1 MFNRQTPKNLQSKH
15 QINVKSDRMESSS
28 KISMKRR
35 IFISTGEVSGD
46 WHGAILIEALHER
59 AALKGIELEIVGLGG
74 DRMAAAGAK
83 LLGNTVGIGSIG
95 AVEAL
100 PYILPTIQVQ
110 REAKKWLK
118 NSPPD
123 VAVLIDYM
131 MPNQGMGY
139 FAKRTLKIPVIYYI
153 APQEWVW
160 SFDDK
165 NTKAIAAFTDK
176 LLAIFPQEAVYYEKQ
191 GTNVQWVGHPF
202 VDLMAKVPDRAESRK
217 QLGMQDD
224 DLIVTLLPASRTQE
238 LRSVMPIILKAA
250 KIIQAK
256 LPHVKF
262 WLPLSLDRYRPAV
275 EKLLAE
281 YEIEATI
288 ISAQSQ
294 LAISAADL
302 VLSKSGTVNLE
313 TALLNVPQVILYRVN
328 VITAWIARHVVRL
341 KLPFISPVN
350 LVNMEEVIPE
360 FVQDDAV
367 PEAIAETALDLLINP
382 QARQNMLDGYA
393 SVRKSLGEKGAINRV
408 ADSILEFV
416 E

>member
-1 MFNRQTPKNLQSKH
+1 
-15 QINVKSDRMESSS
+15 
-28 KISMKRR
+28 MKRR

-46 WHGAILIEALHER
+46 WHGAILIEALQER
-59 AALKGIELEIVGLGG
+59 AALKGIELEIIGLGG

-95 AVEAL
+95 VVEAL
-100 PYILPTIQVQ
+100 PYILPTIRVQ
-110 REAKKWLK
+110 ELAKKWLK

-139 FAKRTLKIPVIYYI
+139 FCKETLKIPVVYYI

-160 SFDDK
+160 SFNDK
-165 NTKAIAAFTDK
+165 NTKAIAKFTDK
-176 LLAIFPQEAVYYEKQ
+176 LLAIFPKEALYYQKQ
-191 GTNVQWVGHPF
+191 GINVQWVGHPF
-202 VDLMAKVPDRAESRK
+202 VDLMSKVPDRQAARQ
-217 QLGMQDD
+217 QLGIAEDE
-224 DLIVTLLPASRTQE
+224 LVVTLLPASRTQE
-238 LRSVMPIILKAA
+238 LRDVMPIILKAA

-281 YEIEATI
+281 NQVKATI
-288 ISAQSQ
+288 ISGQSQ
-294 LAISAADL
+294 IAIRASDL

-313 TALLNVPQVILYRVN
+313 TALLNVPQVILYRVSA
-328 VITAWIARHVVRL
+328 ITAWIARDIIRL

-350 LVNMEEVIPE
+350 LVDMQPVIPE
-360 FVQDDAV
+360 FVQNDAT
-367 PEAIAETALDLLINP
+367 PEAIAANALDLLTNP
-382 QARQNMLDGYA
+382 QTRQAMLDGYA
-393 SVRKSLGEKGAINRV
+393 GVSKSLGEKGAINRV
-408 ADSILEFV
+408 ADSIIDYL
-416 E
+416 

>member
-1 MFNRQTPKNLQSKH
+1 
-15 QINVKSDRMESSS
+15 MESSS
-28 KISMKRR
+28 KVSMKRR

-59 AALKGIELEIVGLGG
+59 AALKGIELEIIGLGG

-95 AVEAL
+95 AVEAI
-100 PYILPTIQVQ
+100 PYILPTIMVQ
-110 REAKKWLK
+110 SDAKKWLK

-139 FAKRTLKIPVIYYI
+139 FAKRVLKVPVIYYI

-217 QLGMQDD
+217 QLGIAED
-224 DLIVTLLPASRTQE
+224 DLVVTLLPASRTQE
-238 LRSVMPIILKAA
+238 LQSVMPIILKAA
-250 KIIQAK
+250 KIIQTK

-262 WLPLSLDRYRPAV
+262 WLPLSLERYRPTV

-281 YEIEATI
+281 YEIKATI
-288 ISAQSQ
+288 ISAHSQ
-294 LAISAADL
+294 IAISAADL

-328 VITAWIARHVVRL
+328 VITAWIAKYIVRL

-350 LVNMEEVIPE
+350 LVNMESVIPE

-382 QARQNMLDGYA
+382 QARQNMLAGYA

-408 ADSILEFV
+408 ADSIIEFIN
-416 E
+416 

>member
-1 MFNRQTPKNLQSKH
+1 MQ
-15 QINVKSDRMESSS
+15 SSS
-28 KISMKRR
+28 EIKTKRR

-59 AALKGIELEIVGLGG
+59 AALRQMEVEIVGLGG
-74 DRMAAAGAK
+74 DRMEAAGAS
-83 LLGNTVGIGSIG
+83 LFGNTVGIGSIG

-100 PYILPTIQVQ
+100 PYILPTLRVQ
-110 REAKKWLK
+110 KVAKKSLK
-118 NSPPD
+118 KSPPD

-139 FAKRTLKIPVIYYI
+139 FSKRVLNIPVIYYI

-160 SFDDK
+160 SFNEK

-202 VDLMAKVPDRAESRK
+202 VDLMAKVPSREDSRK
-217 QLGMQDD
+217 ILGIAAEE
-224 DLIVTLLPASRTQE
+224 LVVTLLPASRTQE
-238 LRSVMPIILKAA
+238 LKSVMPIILKAA

-275 EKLLAE
+275 EALLAE
-281 YEIEATI
+281 YNIQATI
-288 ISAQSQ
+288 TSGQSQ

-313 TALLNVPQVILYRVN
+313 AALLNVPQVILYRVN
-328 VITAWIARHVVRL
+328 VITAWIAKYIIKL

-350 LVNMEEVIPE
+350 LVNMESVIPE
-360 FVQDDAV
+360 FVQDDAN
-367 PEAIAETALDLLINP
+367 PEAIAATALDLLTNP
-382 QARQNMLDGYA
+382 QSRQNMLDGYTR
-393 SVRKSLGEKGAINRV
+393 VRESLGDTGAIDRV
-408 ADSILEFV
+408 ADAILDYL
-416 E
+416 

>member
-1 MFNRQTPKNLQSKH
+1 MKSSLETNLETK
-15 QINVKSDRMESSS
+15 
-28 KISMKRR
+28 MKRR

-46 WHGAILIEALHER
+46 WHGAILIEALQER
-59 AALKGIELEIVGLGG
+59 AALKGLELEIVGLGG

-100 PYILPTIQVQ
+100 PYILPTIKVQ
-110 REAKKWLK
+110 RDAKKWLK
-118 NSPPD
+118 TSPPD

-139 FAKRTLKIPVIYYI
+139 YAKRVLKIPVIYYI

-176 LLAIFPQEAVYYEKQ
+176 LLAIFPQEAIYYEKQ

-202 VDLMAKVPDRAESRK
+202 VDLMAKVPDRLEARK
-217 QLGMQDD
+217 QLGIAEDE
-224 DLIVTLLPASRTQE
+224 LIVTLLPASRTQE

-262 WLPLSLDRYRPAV
+262 WLPLSLERYRPEV
-275 EKLLAE
+275 EKLLAQ
-281 YEIEATI
+281 YDIKATI

-294 LAISAADL
+294 IAISAADL

-328 VITAWIARHVVRL
+328 VITAWIARNIVKL

-350 LVNMEEVIPE
+350 LVNMESVIPE
-360 FVQDDAV
+360 FVQD
-367 PEAIAETALDLLINP
+367 EAIPESIAACAIELLTNP
-382 QARQNMLDGYA
+382 QSRQAMLDGY
-393 SVRKSLGEKGAINRV
+393 VRVRESLGEKGAINRV
-408 ADSILEFV
+408 ADSIIDYL
-416 E
+416 

>member
-1 MFNRQTPKNLQSKH
+1 MLFLIRV
-15 QINVKSDRMESSS
+15 IFSDMKSSS
-28 KISMKRR
+28 ETQTKRR

-95 AVEAL
+95 VVEAL
-100 PYILPTIQVQ
+100 PYILPTLQLQ
-110 REAKKWLK
+110 RNAKKWLK
-118 NSPPD
+118 SSPPD

-131 MPNQGMGY
+131 MPNQVMGY
-139 FAKRTLKIPVIYYI
+139 FAKRVLNIPVIYYI

-160 SFDDK
+160 SINDK

-176 LLAIFPQEAVYYEKQ
+176 LLAIFPQEAVYYDKQ

-202 VDLMAKVPDRAESRK
+202 VDLMAKVPDRTESRK
-217 QLGMQDD
+217 LLGIADD
-224 DLIVTLLPASRTQE
+224 DLVVTLLPASRTQE

-262 WLPLSLDRYRPAV
+262 WLPLSLERYRPEV

-281 YEIEATI
+281 YEIKATI

-294 LAISAADL
+294 IAISAADL

-313 TALLNVPQVILYRVN
+313 TALLDVPQVILYRVN
-328 VITAWIARHVVRL
+328 VITAWIARNVIKL

-350 LVNMEEVIPE
+350 LVNMESVIPE
-360 FVQDDAV
+360 FVQDEAI
-367 PEAIAETALDLLINP
+367 PEAIAECALDLLINP
-382 QARQNMLDGYA
+382 QARQNMIDGYKR
-393 SVRKSLGEKGAINRV
+393 VKESLGEKGAINRV
-408 ADSILEFV
+408 ADSIIDYL
-416 E
+416 

>member
-1 MFNRQTPKNLQSKH
+1 
-15 QINVKSDRMESSS
+15 MESNSEI
-28 KISMKRR
+28 KMKRR

-59 AALKGIELEIVGLGG
+59 AALKGLELEIVGLGG
-74 DRMAAAGAK
+74 DRMEAVGAN

-100 PYILPTIQVQ
+100 PYILPTLQVQ
-110 REAKKWLK
+110 RNAKKWLK
-118 NSPPD
+118 TSPPD

-139 FAKRTLKIPVIYYI
+139 FAKRVLNIPVIYYI

-202 VDLMAKVPDRAESRK
+202 VDLMAKIPNRADARK
-217 QLGMQDD
+217 HLGIADD
-224 DLIVTLLPASRTQE
+224 ELVVTLLPASRTQE

-250 KIIQAK
+250 KIIQSK

-262 WLPLSLDRYRPAV
+262 WLPLSLERYRPTV

-281 YEIEATI
+281 HDIKATI

-294 LAISAADL
+294 IAISASDL

-313 TALLNVPQVILYRVN
+313 TALLNVPQVILYRVSP
-328 VITAWIARHVVRL
+328 ITAWIARYIVRL

-350 LVNMEEVIPE
+350 LVNMESVVPE
-360 FVQDDAV
+360 FVQDNAI
-367 PEAIAETALDLLINP
+367 PEAIAESALELLINP
-382 QARQNMLDGYA
+382 QTRQTMLDGYTR
-393 SVRKSLGEKGAINRV
+393 VRESLGEKGAINRV
-408 ADSILEFV
+408 ADSIIEYL
-416 E
+416 

>member
-1 MFNRQTPKNLQSKH
+1 
-15 QINVKSDRMESSS
+15 MESSS

-95 AVEAL
+95 AVEAI
-100 PYILPTIQVQ
+100 PYILPTIMVQ
-110 REAKKWLK
+110 SDAKKWLK

-217 QLGMQDD
+217 QLGIADD
-224 DLIVTLLPASRTQE
+224 ELVVTLLPASRTQE
-238 LRSVMPIILKAA
+238 LKSVMPIILKAA
-250 KIIQAK
+250 KIIQTK

-262 WLPLSLDRYRPAV
+262 WLPLSLERYRPTV

-281 YEIEATI
+281 YEIRAKI

-294 LAISAADL
+294 IAISAADL
-302 VLSKSGTVNLE
+302 VISKSGTVNLE

-328 VITAWIARHVVRL
+328 VITAWIAKYIVRL

-350 LVNMEEVIPE
+350 LVNMESVIPE
-360 FVQDDAV
+360 FVQDDAI
-367 PEAIAETALDLLINP
+367 PEAIAESALELLINP

-393 SVRKSLGEKGAINRV
+393 SVRESLGEKGAINRV
-408 ADSILEFV
+408 ADSIIEFLK
-416 E
+416 

>member
-1 MFNRQTPKNLQSKH
+1 
-15 QINVKSDRMESSS
+15 
-28 KISMKRR
+28 
-35 IFISTGEVSGD
+35 
-46 WHGAILIEALHER
+46 
-59 AALKGIELEIVGLGG
+59 
-74 DRMAAAGAK
+74 
-83 LLGNTVGIGSIG
+83 
-95 AVEAL
+95 
-100 PYILPTIQVQ
+100 
-110 REAKKWLK
+110 
-118 NSPPD
+118 
-123 VAVLIDYM
+123 
-131 MPNQGMGY
+131 
-139 FAKRTLKIPVIYYI
+139 
-153 APQEWVW
+153 
-160 SFDDK
+160 
-165 NTKAIAAFTDK
+165 
-176 LLAIFPQEAVYYEKQ
+176 
-191 GTNVQWVGHPF
+191 
-202 VDLMAKVPDRAESRK
+202 
-217 QLGMQDD
+217 MQDD

-328 VITAWIARHVVRL
+328 VIARHVVRL

>member
-1 MFNRQTPKNLQSKH
+1 MK
-15 QINVKSDRMESSS
+15 SSS
-28 KISMKRR
+28 EIKTKRR

-46 WHGAILIEALHER
+46 WHGAILIEALQER

-74 DRMAAAGAK
+74 DRMAAVGAK

-100 PYILPTIQVQ
+100 PYILPTLQVQ
-110 REAKKWLK
+110 RNAKKWLK
-118 NSPPD
+118 TSPPD

-131 MPNQGMGY
+131 MPNQVMGY
-139 FAKRTLKIPVIYYI
+139 FAKRVLKVPVIYYI

-160 SFDDK
+160 SINDK

-202 VDLMAKVPDRAESRK
+202 VDLMAEIPNRADARK
-217 QLGMQDD
+217 HLGIAED
-224 DLIVTLLPASRTQE
+224 DLVITLLPASRTQE
-238 LRSVMPIILKAA
+238 LRSVMPIILKAS

-262 WLPLSLDRYRPAV
+262 WLPLSLERYRPEV

-281 YEIEATI
+281 YDIKATI

-294 LAISAADL
+294 IAISAADL

-313 TALLNVPQVILYRVN
+313 TALLDVPQVILYRVSE
-328 VITAWIARHVVRL
+328 ITAWIARHIIKL

-350 LVNMEEVIPE
+350 LVNMESVIPE
-360 FVQDDAV
+360 FVQDEAI
-367 PEAIAETALDLLINP
+367 PEAIAANALDLLLNP
-382 QARQNMLDGYA
+382 QARQTMLDGYA
-393 SVRKSLGEKGAINRV
+393 RVRESLGEKGAINRV
-408 ADSILEFV
+408 ADSIIDYL
-416 E
+416 

>member
-1 MFNRQTPKNLQSKH
+1 
-15 QINVKSDRMESSS
+15 MESSS
-28 KISMKRR
+28 KISKKRR

-202 VDLMAKVPDRAESRK
+202 VDLMAKVPDRAESRR
-217 QLGMQDD
+217 QLGMADD

-281 YEIEATI
+281 YEIKATI

-328 VITAWIARHVVRL
+328 VITAWIAQHIVKL

-350 LVNMEEVIPE
+350 LVNMESIIPE
-360 FVQDDAV
+360 FVQDDAI
-367 PEAIAETALDLLINP
+367 PEAIAESALELLINP

-408 ADSILEFV
+408 ADSILEFLK
-416 E
+416 

>member
-1 MFNRQTPKNLQSKH
+1 MK
-15 QINVKSDRMESSS
+15 SSS
-28 KISMKRR
+28 EIKTKRR

-46 WHGAILIEALHER
+46 WHGAILIEALQER

-100 PYILPTIQVQ
+100 PYILPTLQVQ
-110 REAKKWLK
+110 RNAKKWLK

-131 MPNQGMGY
+131 MPNQVMGY
-139 FAKRTLKIPVIYYI
+139 FSKRVLKVPVIYYI

-160 SFDDK
+160 SINDK

-202 VDLMAKVPDRAESRK
+202 VDLMAEIPNRTDARKHLGIAEDE
-217 QLGMQDD
+217 LV
-224 DLIVTLLPASRTQE
+224 ITLLPASRTQE

-250 KIIQAK
+250 KIIQSK

-262 WLPLSLDRYRPAV
+262 WLPLSLERYRPEV

-281 YEIEATI
+281 YDIKATI

-294 LAISAADL
+294 IAISAADL

-313 TALLNVPQVILYRVN
+313 TALLDVPQVILYRVSE
-328 VITAWIARHVVRL
+328 ITAWIARHIIKL

-350 LVNMEEVIPE
+350 LVNMESVIPE
-360 FVQDDAV
+360 FVQDEAI
-367 PEAIAETALDLLINP
+367 PEAIAANALDLLLNP
-382 QARQNMLDGYA
+382 QARQTMLDGYA
-393 SVRKSLGEKGAINRV
+393 RVRESLGEKGAINRV
-408 ADSILEFV
+408 ADSIIEYL
-416 E
+416 

>member
-1 MFNRQTPKNLQSKH
+1 
-15 QINVKSDRMESSS
+15 
-28 KISMKRR
+28 
-35 IFISTGEVSGD
+35 VSGD

-59 AALKGIELEIVGLGG
+59 AALRQMEVEIVGLGG
-74 DRMAAAGAK
+74 DRMEAAGAS
-83 LLGNTVGIGSIG
+83 LFGNTVGIGSIG

-100 PYILPTIQVQ
+100 PYILPTLRVQ
-110 REAKKWLK
+110 KVAKKSLK
-118 NSPPD
+118 KSPPD

-139 FAKRTLKIPVIYYI
+139 FSKRVLNIPVIYYI

-160 SFDDK
+160 SFNEK

-202 VDLMAKVPDRAESRK
+202 VDLMAKVPSREDSRK
-217 QLGMQDD
+217 ILGIAAEE
-224 DLIVTLLPASRTQE
+224 LVVTLLPASRTQE
-238 LRSVMPIILKAA
+238 LKSVMPIILKAA

-275 EKLLAE
+275 EALLAE
-281 YEIEATI
+281 YNIQATI
-288 ISAQSQ
+288 TSGQSQ

-313 TALLNVPQVILYRVN
+313 AALLNVPQVILYRVN
-328 VITAWIARHVVRL
+328 VITAWIAKYIIKL

-350 LVNMEEVIPE
+350 LVNMESVIPE
-360 FVQDDAV
+360 FVQDDAN
-367 PEAIAETALDLLINP
+367 PEAIAATALDLLINP
-382 QARQNMLDGYA
+382 QSRQNMLDGYTR
-393 SVRKSLGEKGAINRV
+393 VRESLGDTGAIDRV
-408 ADSILEFV
+408 ADAILDYL
-416 E
+416 

>member
-1 MFNRQTPKNLQSKH
+1 
-15 QINVKSDRMESSS
+15 
-28 KISMKRR
+28 
-35 IFISTGEVSGD
+35 VSGD

-83 LLGNTVGIGSIG
+83 ILGNTVGIGSIG

>member
-1 MFNRQTPKNLQSKH
+1 
-15 QINVKSDRMESSS
+15 MESSS

-83 LLGNTVGIGSIG
+83 ILGNTVGIGSIG

-100 PYILPTIQVQ
+100 PYILPTIMVQ
-110 REAKKWLK
+110 KNAKKWLK

-281 YEIEATI
+281 YEIKATI